1 MKTRISIFHLTF
13 VFSLLLSIS
22 GCGSWLSNDKRP
34 NFLIIVTDDQR
45 YDTMAYMPNT
55 QRLIFDQGVTFTN
68 GFITTPLCCPSR
80 ASILTGMYA
89 HNHGVL
95 NNDEKLQH
103 PTFIETLHS
112 EGYYTGLIGKYLNS
126 WKGEARPEYDYWVSY
141 FKGETPYY
149 GPDLNVN
156 GKWRRHKKDEY
167 ITYLLGDYAVDFL
180 DKASRQNKPFI
191 LLFTPNAPHEPVT
204 PANEDLGL
212 LTNLPPHRPPSFNE
226 ADITDKPFWLA
237 AKPPLTAEEI
247 ASIDEFRRN
256 QLLTLISLDRT
267 IGRIMTHLENN
278 GLLDN
283 TFIIFLSDNGK
294 FWGEHRITSK
304 NGIYDEASR
313 VPFAIRYLPLIP
325 TSYVDSE
332 HIVANIDIAPTILQL
347 AGIDVPENMDGVS
360 LVSLF
365 TNADNPWREGILL
378 EGWPPRGVYAAV
390 HTKRYV
396 YVETMD
402 DKSEFY
408 DLETD
413 PYQMENLI
421 DDPAYQDLIE
431 YHKELLHKMNVPK
444 HDLNSSTKP

>member
-1 MKTRISIFHLTF
+1 MKNRISIIQLLYA
-13 VFSLLLSIS
+13 FSLLLSIS
-22 GCGSWLSNDKRP
+22 GCGGRLAQDKRP

-45 YDTMAYMPNT
+45 FDTMAYMPNT

-68 GFITTPLCCPSR
+68 GFVTTPLCCPSR

-95 NNDEKLQH
+95 NNDEKLKY
-103 PTFIETLHS
+103 PTFIEAMHA

-149 GPDLNVN
+149 GPTLNIN
-156 GKWRRHKKDEY
+156 GEWKRYEKDEY
-167 ITYLLGDYAVDFL
+167 VTYLLGDYAVDFL
-180 DKASRQNKPFI
+180 DEASRHKKNFI
-191 LLFTPNAPHEPVT
+191 LLFTPNAPHAPVT
-204 PANEDLGL
+204 PAKEDLSL
-212 LTNLPPHRPPSFNE
+212 LTDLLPHRPPSFNE
-226 ADITDKPFWLA
+226 ADITDKPIWLSVSH
-237 AKPPLTAEEI
+237 PLTEEEI
-247 ASIDEFRRN
+247 ADIDEFRRN

-267 IGRIMTHLENN
+267 IARIMTHLENN

-283 TFIIFLSDNGK
+283 TFIVFISDNGK

-313 VPFAIRYLPLIP
+313 VPFAIRYPPLVP
-325 TSYVDSE
+325 VPYTDTE

-347 AGIDVPENMDGVS
+347 AGIQIPESMDGLS

-365 TNADNPWREGILL
+365 KKGDAPWREGILL
-378 EGWPPRGVYAAV
+378 EGWPPRGTYSAI

-396 YVETMD
+396 YAETID

-408 DLETD
+408 DLQTD
-413 PYQMENLI
+413 PYQMQNLI
-421 DDPAYQDLIE
+421 DDPSYQDLIE
-431 YHKELLHKMNVPK
+431 YHKELLHRMKTQK
-444 HDLNSSTKP
+444 HVRLISSGP

>member
-1 MKTRISIFHLTF
+1 MKNRISIIQLLYA
-13 VFSLLLSIS
+13 FSLLLSIS
-22 GCGSWLSNDKRP
+22 GCGGRLAQDKRP

-45 YDTMAYMPNT
+45 FDTMAYMPNT

-68 GFITTPLCCPSR
+68 GFVTTPLCCPSR

-95 NNDEKLQH
+95 NNDEKLKY
-103 PTFIETLHS
+103 PTFIEAMHA

-149 GPDLNVN
+149 GPTLNIN
-156 GKWRRHKKDEY
+156 GEWKRYEKDEY
-167 ITYLLGDYAVDFL
+167 VTYLLGDYAVDFL
-180 DKASRQNKPFI
+180 DEASRHKKNFI

-204 PANEDLGL
+204 PAKEDLSL
-212 LTNLPPHRPPSFNE
+212 LTDLLPHRPPSFNE
-226 ADITDKPFWLA
+226 ADITDKPIWLSVSH
-237 AKPPLTAEEI
+237 PLTEEEI
-247 ASIDEFRRN
+247 ADIDEFRRN

-267 IGRIMTHLENN
+267 IARIMTHLENN

-283 TFIIFLSDNGK
+283 TFIVFISDNGK

-313 VPFAIRYLPLIP
+313 VPFAIRYPPLVP
-325 TSYVDSE
+325 VPYTDTE

-347 AGIDVPENMDGVS
+347 AGIQIPESMDGLS

-365 TNADNPWREGILL
+365 KKGDAPWREGILL
-378 EGWPPRGVYAAV
+378 EGWPPRGTYSAI

-396 YVETMD
+396 YAETID

-408 DLETD
+408 DLQTD
-413 PYQMENLI
+413 PYQMQNLI
-421 DDPAYQDLIE
+421 DDPSYQDLIE
-431 YHKELLHKMNVPK
+431 YHKELLHRMKTQK
-444 HDLNSSTKP
+444 HVRLISSGP

>member
-1 MKTRISIFHLTF
+1 
-13 VFSLLLSIS
+13 
-22 GCGSWLSNDKRP
+22 
-34 NFLIIVTDDQR
+34 LIIVTDDQR
-45 YDTMAYMPNT
+45 FDTMAYMPNT

-68 GFITTPLCCPSR
+68 GFVTTPLCCPSR

-95 NNDEKLQH
+95 NNDEKLKY
-103 PTFIETLHS
+103 PTFIEAMHA

-149 GPDLNVN
+149 GPTLNIN
-156 GKWRRHKKDEY
+156 GEWKRYEKDEY
-167 ITYLLGDYAVDFL
+167 VTYLLGDYAVDFL
-180 DKASRQNKPFI
+180 DEASRHKKNFI
-191 LLFTPNAPHEPVT
+191 LLFTPNAPHAPVT
-204 PANEDLGL
+204 PAKEDLSL
-212 LTNLPPHRPPSFNE
+212 LTDLLPHRPPSFNE
-226 ADITDKPFWLA
+226 ADITDKPIWLSVSH
-237 AKPPLTAEEI
+237 PLTEEEI
-247 ASIDEFRRN
+247 ADIDEFRRN

-267 IGRIMTHLENN
+267 IARIMTHLENN

-283 TFIIFLSDNGK
+283 TFIVFISDNGK

-313 VPFAIRYLPLIP
+313 VPFAIRYPPLVP
-325 TSYVDSE
+325 VPYTDTE

-347 AGIDVPENMDGVS
+347 AGIQIPESMDGLS

-365 TNADNPWREGILL
+365 KKGDAPWREGILL
-378 EGWPPRGVYAAV
+378 EGWPPRGTYSAI

-396 YVETMD
+396 YAETID

-408 DLETD
+408 DLQTD
-413 PYQMENLI
+413 PYQMQNLI
-421 DDPAYQDLIE
+421 DDPSYQDLIE
-431 YHKELLHKMNVPK
+431 YHKELLHRMKTQK
-444 HDLNSSTKP
+444 HVRLISSGP